1 LSGDQFVGTVKTTDG
16 KGSIA
21 FTDLM
26 EGSQY
31 FVYVLS
37 LSNTKSHVQSATLCF
52 STKGE
57 WFSYY

>member
-1 LSGDQFVGTVKTTDG
+1 LSGDQFVHIVHANDG
-16 KGSIA
+16 KASTA

-37 LSNTKSHVQSATLCF
+37 LSNTKSDLQSATLCF

-57 WFSYY
+57 LFSY